1 MKKLLEEND
10 TLMQTTPTTHPPA
23 WVSPIYKP
31 NFLSKNPANDVNV
44 HLEIYNN
51 VFRMIPGH
59 KKNTCPIEK
68 WFWMPNAEH
77 VDILSCFYPSMGKT
91 SKPEMLTS
99 SIPITIFLSSKC

>member
-68 WFWMPNAEH
+68 WFWMPNMWTFYLAF
-77 VDILSCFYPSMGKT
+77 ILVWARPVNQ
-91 SKPEMLTS
+91 
-99 SIPITIFLSSKC
+99 KC